1 MARQE
6 TFSPFQSFVAGRQAR
21 QSEDYANTRNKLA
34 EMELADAP
42 AQMQRRN
49 ALADAQLKGAQVGV
63 QSAQQQLSADQ
74 AKFAYAKLKQAADSG
89 NPKAFIAQ
97 QIPELA
103 AKLQQQGIDLNSMDD
118 QSVSELTANL
128 ARKYA
133 GDAGI
138 APATPE
144 AFTLKPGEQRF
155 KGGKI
160 VASVPANQE
169 NGFTLG
175 AGETRYGPDGKPVAS
190 VAPKPTSTNRYRALT
205 PQEIAAAGLPAG
217 TSAQVD
223 EGNGKID
230 VLSRRDTTATLSQKD
245 ANTAK
250 LKLNSIKIA
259 KNQLQK
265 IKDAFEQ
272 GRSGVGPNA
281 FGGAQ
286 GWMPTEQGKRFDGA
300 VDQMRS
306 TLTALTRV
314 PGVGSMS
321 DYESKLDQAK
331 FPSRTDYESVTA
343 EKIQGIE
350 DMLRTIESGYTD
362 LISGGAAQAQPA
374 QPPPAPTEEVRVN
387 SPQEA
392 MALPPGTVFITPDGR
407 RKVR

>member
-1 MARQE
+1 VARQQLS
-6 TFSPFQSFVAGRQAR
+6 SPFQSYVAGRDAR
-21 QSEDYANTRNKLA
+21 QQYEYGQTRNKLA
-34 EMELADAP
+34 DMELADAP

-49 ALADAQLKGAQVGV
+49 ALADVQLQTAQTGLQG
-63 QSAQQQLSADQ
+63 AQQQLDAEQ
-74 AKFAYAKLKQAADSG
+74 AKFAYAKLKQASDSG
-89 NPKAFIAQ
+89 NPKAFITQ

-118 QSVSELTANL
+118 QSVAELTDQL

-138 APATPE
+138 APAAPATMTPYQQAQIDLE
-144 AFTLKPGEQRF
+144 RDKLNQPKTMSPYETARIDIERQKLNKPGKQGSYRTMT
-155 KGGKI
+155 
-160 VASVPANQE
+160 PA
-169 NGFTLG
+169 
-175 AGETRYGPDGKPVAS
+175 
-190 VAPKPTSTNRYRALT
+190 
-205 PQEIAAAGLPAG
+205 EIEAAGLPAG

-223 EGNGKID
+223 QDGKIN
-230 VLSRRDTTATLSQKD
+230 VLSKRDTSATLSQKD

-250 LKLNSIKIA
+250 LKLNTVKVA
-259 KNQLQK
+259 RNQLQK
-265 IKDAFEQ
+265 IKAAYE
-272 GRSGVGPNA
+272 GGIAGVGPNA

-286 GWMPTEQGKRFDGA
+286 GWMPTQAGKKFDAA

-314 PGVGSMS
+314 PGVGAMS
-321 DYESKLDQAK
+321 DYETRLDQAK

-343 EKIQGIE
+343 EKIQGID
-350 DMLRTIESGYTD
+350 DMLNAIESGYSD
-362 LISGGAAQAQPA
+362 LLSGGATQQ
-374 QPPPAPTEEVRVN
+374 QPPQPTQPTGEVKVS